1 MAGWGIRKKRRRND
15 LLNWDLAWVYRQSCG
30 PSTLWVS
37 LVTFLMTAARV
48 QEAPAR
54 GSSLDLPAS
63 LQRRRFSHPPRGSSG
78 SVNPHSVFSGLLFSS
93 YYLWSWLSQL
103 VVNGSKWGQP
113 WFPSLPLPF
122 NQWGRRALLGRPRVY
137 RVRTIHVRQALCT
150 PGGSL
155 SIKR

>member
-1 MAGWGIRKKRRRND
+1 MGLQTELWALHTLGESGDVPDDRCPSAGGSRPWLQSRPPSVTSEASIQPPSPGFLRH
-15 LLNWDLAWVYRQSCG
+15 LNSA
-30 PSTLWVS
+30 
-37 LVTFLMTAARV
+37 
-48 QEAPAR
+48 
-54 GSSLDLPAS
+54 
-63 LQRRRFSHPPRGSSG
+63 
-78 SVNPHSVFSGLLFSS
+78 SVNPHSVFSCLLFSS

-137 RVRTIHVRQALCT
+137 CVRTIHVRQALCT

-155 SIKR
+155 SIKS